1 MFGLDVCRADLT
13 VTECL
18 ERDLRISSGL
28 AHDQRWIGPQLSRR
42 STVSVQTSAVPA
54 HWAWR
59 SGNVRST
66 SWQGPPALPWRTVAE
81 QLSVT
86 QEINAPADKV
96 WAMVS
101 DLTRMGEWSPENEG
115 ATWLR
120 GATGPKVGATFRGM
134 NRNGK
139 KTWKTAGTIVEL
151 EPGRLLAFRTTAAG
165 FKVAEWRYT
174 FEATSSGCRVTETWI
189 DQRGAVARALGTPVS
204 GVADRAAHNR
214 DSMEKTLERLKSA
227 AESSSS

>member
-1 MFGLDVCRADLT
+1 M
-13 VTECL
+13 
-18 ERDLRISSGL
+18 
-28 AHDQRWIGPQLSRR
+28 
-42 STVSVQTSAVPA
+42 
-54 HWAWR
+54 
-59 SGNVRST
+59 
-66 SWQGPPALPWRTVAE
+66 AE

-120 GATGPKVGATFRGM
+120 GATGPVVGAAFRGV

-139 KTWKTAGTIVEL
+139 KKWTTSGTIIEL
-151 EPGRLLAFRTTAAG
+151 EPGRVVAFRTSAAG
-165 FKVAEWRYT
+165 FKVAEWRYA
-174 FEATSSGCRVTETWI
+174 FETTSNGCRVTETWI
-189 DQRGAVARALGTPVS
+189 DQRGAIAKALGKPVS
-204 GVADRAAHNR
+204 GVADRASHNR